1 MLISNAKVNTAAAKL
16 SAQVPDLLIEWQSA
30 RQHEVGLLSPA
41 VC

>member
-1 MLISNAKVNTAAAKL
+1 MNTAAAKL
-16 SAQVPDLLIEWQSA
+16 SAQVPGLPIEQQGA